1 MEYREEPCVN
11 YRHTDK
17 ISGSAPNKGP
27 KKYFI
32 KRKIILVAN
41 HETSVNNGQRGR

>member
-17 ISGSAPNKGP
+17 ISGSAPKKGP
-27 KKYFI
+27 K